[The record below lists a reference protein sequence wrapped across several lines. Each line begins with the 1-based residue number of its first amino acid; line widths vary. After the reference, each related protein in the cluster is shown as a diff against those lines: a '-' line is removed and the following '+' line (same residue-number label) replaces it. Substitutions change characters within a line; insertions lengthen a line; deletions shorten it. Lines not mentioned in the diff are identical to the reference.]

1 MSTTAKLALLEEYA
15 RIAQALAAPA
25 RLQILEALAQ
35 TERGVDALAA
45 RTGLSVA
52 NCSQHLQNLR
62 RAGLV
67 TARREGK
74 QVIYALSDLVVL
86 DLMAGLRRLAER
98 NRTQVRDILAAIADG
113 EHGAEPMGRD
123 ELERRLQEGT
133 VTVLDVRPEDE
144 FVLGHLPKAVHLPPA
159 AIPDAPAFVQEG
171 RDVVAYCRGPYC
183 LYAEEAVA
191 ALRRAGRKAR
201 VLEGGWPEWRAEG
214 RAVSRSR

>member
-113 EHGAEPMGRD
+113 EHSAEPMGRD

-214 RAVSRSR
+214 RDVSRSR